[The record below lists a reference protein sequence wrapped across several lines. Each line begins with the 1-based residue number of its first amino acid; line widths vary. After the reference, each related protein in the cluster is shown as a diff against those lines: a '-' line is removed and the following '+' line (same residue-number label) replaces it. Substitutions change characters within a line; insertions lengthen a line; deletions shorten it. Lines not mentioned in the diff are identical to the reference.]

1 MKSEKSEKSILA
13 RQARRWQVTYND
25 WKEKEIDDN
34 AYMEIVKA
42 WENAVKAEGSR
53 IRYVAVCYEVAPKT
67 GHKHS
72 HAYIELYTAKTGGG
86 VQKIL
91 GGSPHLELC
100 KGDQKSNID
109 YVKKHDVW
117 SEFGT
122 QCKKKD
128 VEFGLVVDE
137 IKNGADIKTLTE
149 EHPELVIK
157 NRKAVVDTISMFG
170 AKSKHPLTDAE
181 FAKRTPNPFQ
191 QGLIDHCEKMM
202 SKYEDRKVI
211 WIADPKGCTGKSSLV
226 KFLKYKFGEE
236 NVIELGQ
243 GMTKDITYAWN
254 GQRICVFDFSRT
266 LEERINYNAIEAIK
280 KGIVL
285 STKYESV
292 EKWYDPPIVIC
303 FANFAPDES
312 TMTKDVWDIRWN
324 SPPNSGQLPF
334 RMVDWPEIPL
344 PGPQA
349 PRFPLLVD
357 DEKKE

>member
-1 MKSEKSEKSILA
+1 MQRRPKVKHRL
-13 RQARRWQVTYND
+13 RQ
-25 WKEKEIDDN
+25 
-34 AYMEIVKA
+34 
-42 WENAVKAEGSR
+42 
-53 IRYVAVCYEVAPKT
+53 
-67 GHKHS
+67 
-72 HAYIELYTAKTGGG
+72 
-86 VQKIL
+86 
-91 GGSPHLELC
+91 
-100 KGDQKSNID
+100 
-109 YVKKHDVW
+109 KHDVW

-170 AKSKHPLTDAE
+170 VKSKHPLTDAE
-181 FAKRTPNPFQ
+181 FAKRTPNLFQ

-280 KGIVL
+280 RESYFQQNTNQLKMVRSTNSHMLRKLRTRRKHNDKRWGTLGGIL
-285 STKYESV
+285 HLIAASYHSEWWTGLKYHCL
-292 EKWYDPPIVIC
+292 DPRHQG
-303 FANFAPDES
+303 S
-312 TMTKDVWDIRWN
+312 
-324 SPPNSGQLPF
+324 
-334 RMVDWPEIPL
+334 
-344 PGPQA
+344 
-349 PRFPLLVD
+349 PLLVD
-357 DEKKE
+357 EKKE